1 MGSGECEVNTSAIQL
16 QEEKKSHCNAFFR
29 AVFEATNVINA
40 GAIRASDASQLWFVV
55 GLRSLSSEECQ
66 LLARV
71 VKNGGGKSGF
81 SEKEKGVF
89 F

>member
-1 MGSGECEVNTSAIQL
+1 MGSGECEVNTSAFEL
-16 QEEKKSHCNAFFR
+16 DDEGNRHCNAFFR

-66 LLARV
+66 LSARV
-71 VKNGGGKSGF
+71 VKNGGGKSEF